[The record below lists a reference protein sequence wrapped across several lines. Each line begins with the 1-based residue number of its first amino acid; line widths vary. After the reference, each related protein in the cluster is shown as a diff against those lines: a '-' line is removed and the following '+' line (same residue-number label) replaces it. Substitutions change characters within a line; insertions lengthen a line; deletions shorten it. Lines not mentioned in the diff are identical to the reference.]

1 MSMSPHFLIDFATV
15 LMPFHKRGAKGE
27 VPPPP
32 AATIFSPWDKAH
44 LLAGGIPS
52 FHWRV
57 EVISVRSVFKSVF
70 SLCVIGEIKADCC
83 F

>member
-15 LMPFHKRGAKGE
+15 PIPFHKGGAKGG
-27 VPPPP
+27 PSP
-32 AATIFSPWDKAH
+32 AAKIFSPWDKAH
-44 LLAGGIPS
+44 LLAGGILS

-57 EVISVRSVFKSVF
+57 GVISVRSVFKSVF